1 MVNPTDPSIPINPMP
16 TAPVDTAALVNAGAD
31 PVIQAE
37 DELPV
42 PVNATVIDRLAVK
55 WNNTVN
61 ALLQHNLTDFT
72 VRKARNLPPCIL
84 QRRIYAY
91 RV

>member
-1 MVNPTDPSIPINPMP
+1 MVNPTDPTIPINPMP

-31 PVIQAE
+31 PVIPPE

-42 PVNATVIDRLAVK
+42 PADATVIDRLAIR

-72 VRKARNLPPCIL
+72 VRKARHLPPCIL
-84 QRRIYAY
+84 QRRMHAS